1 MECWV
6 SASSSERRQ
15 YEAIA
20 AMTGENPEL
29 LKFLFDQ
36 NSPRLRAPASLLLKQ
51 ARGLASGDN
60 ILVRVALDIWCDQGK
75 AAVHELFNLESHVF
89 MRVLEAL
96 AKLRG

>member
-1 MECWV
+1 MECWI
-6 SASSSERRQ
+6 SANSSERRQ

-20 AMTGENPEL
+20 AITVENPEL
-29 LKFLFDQ
+29 LKFLFDP
-36 NSPRLRAPASLLLKQ
+36 NSPRLRAPASVLLKQ
-51 ARGLASGDN
+51 ARCLASGDN

-75 AAVHELFNLESHVF
+75 AAVYELFNLDSHVF